1 RRRYVYVAVFYAG
14 ILLYLRCCVPLR
26 LWFLHTV
33 LLRPARLRILPFTTC
48 ANGYATYR
56 TLTSATHGGYF
67 HAVIGTFALDLRLS
81 ALQCSVLHARRGLRG
96 RRIFCDI
103 ARLRSPTHCTATSTS
118 YGFYLRT
125 LFLTA
130 R

>member
-1 RRRYVYVAVFYAG
+1 
-14 ILLYLRCCVPLR
+14 
-26 LWFLHTV
+26 
-33 LLRPARLRILPFTTC
+33 LLRYARVRPALLRILPFTTY
-48 ANGYATYR
+48 ATGYAPYC
-56 TLTSATHGGYF
+56 TLTSATHAGYF
-67 HAVIGTFALDLRLS
+67 HAVSCTLALDLRSSGLR
-81 ALQCSVLHARRGLRG
+81 CSVLHARRGLRG

>member
-1 RRRYVYVAVFYAG
+1 SRLRYMPHAQLPRA
-14 ILLYLRCCVPLR
+14 PLR
-26 LWFLHTV
+26 M
-33 LLRPARLRILPFTTC
+33 LPFTTC
-48 ANGYATYR
+48 AIDYATYR

-103 ARLRSPTHCTATSTS
+103 ARLRSPTHCTATSAS